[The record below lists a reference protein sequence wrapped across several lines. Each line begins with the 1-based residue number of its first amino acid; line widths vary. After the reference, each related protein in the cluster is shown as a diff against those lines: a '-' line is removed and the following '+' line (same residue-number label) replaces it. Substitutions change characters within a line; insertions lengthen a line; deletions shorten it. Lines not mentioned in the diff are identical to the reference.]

1 MKQRL
6 DRYVSSQ
13 KSPSSPY
20 LRIIK
25 GESGMYSHMFLED
38 FCASFSIGLA
48 PHPLNRDQDFYK
60 IKPPEDLLR
69 DLLLFEDYQFLEYN
83 MDELLANIMQDLA
96 CFGKAYLEIVTW
108 RDTEGVIQGISFALI
123 KPVVVFRGINRTLF
137 VSVQFN
143 KALKLYHIENKNL
156 IVLRIKD
163 LSYSRYS
170 LRKLLRKINKYD
182 FTNVGNMS
190 LYPQKTGFDFK
201 EYTRKSE
208 FALLKA
214 TRNVYWYGRDGRNQ
228 HMSESY
234 LLYRA
239 AKFKMLRKEF
249 LNYIIRQMNK
259 GLQNYKNEL
268 GFNGE
273 LIADCADFNYMKEF
287 DRLWS
292 GEINTS
298 QLSKLVFRI

>member
-6 DRYVSSQ
+6 DHYVSSQ

-25 GESGMYSHMFLED
+25 DKTGMYSHMFLED
-38 FCASFSIGLA
+38 FCASFSIDLA
-48 PHPLNRDQDFYK
+48 SHSQDRGQDFYK
-60 IKPPEDLLR
+60 INPPEDLLR

-83 MDELLANIMQDLA
+83 MDKLLTHIMQDLI

-108 RDTEGVIQGISFALI
+108 KDTEGMIQGISFALI
-123 KPVVVFRGINRTLF
+123 KPAVVLKGTNSTLF
-137 VSVQFN
+137 VSIQFN
-143 KALKLYHIENKNL
+143 KELKLYHIENKNL

-163 LSYSRYS
+163 LGYSRYS

-182 FTNVGNMS
+182 FANVGNMS

-201 EYTRKSE
+201 EYIRKNE

-214 TRNVYWYGRDGRNQ
+214 TRNVYWYGRNARNQ
-228 HMSESY
+228 YMSESY

-249 LNYIIRQMNK
+249 LNYIIRQMNM
-259 GLQNYKNEL
+259 GLQNYKNEF

-273 LIADCADFNYMKEF
+273 IIVDCADFDYMKEF
-287 DRLWS
+287 ERLWS

-298 QLSKLVFRI
+298 QLSKLVFKI